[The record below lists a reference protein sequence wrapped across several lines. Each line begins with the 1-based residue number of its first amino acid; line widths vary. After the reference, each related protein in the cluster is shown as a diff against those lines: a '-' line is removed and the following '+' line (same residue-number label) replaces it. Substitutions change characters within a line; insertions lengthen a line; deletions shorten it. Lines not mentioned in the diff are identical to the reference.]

1 VITLG
6 VLGVIGSGGSLVTL
20 QAGLDQVN
28 NAIKQT
34 NLLGPSNKFT
44 GTSING
50 PINLLMVG
58 IGGKTDNDP
67 TDSMMIAHI
76 PATHDR
82 LYLISL
88 PRDTSVDVP
97 PFPKTHFGGGSFKL
111 NAAYVYGSNNG
122 GGIAGGFQ
130 LLAQTIQNNWGITF
144 NGAAAVNFDGFVTVM
159 KQLGGVYM
167 YIDETT
173 TSIHDGYFTAKG
185 PLSPNTQ
192 PYNIDPNSGVPICSN
207 PNVTFESDPIRCA
220 RPGVTPI
227 QYLKGW
233 RHLDPWE
240 ALDFVR
246 CRDGLVGT
254 DYARQRH
261 QQQFVKAVVTEALNQ
276 GLANPLK
283 LGSFV
288 SAIGQAFIFDGQ
300 GVSLDNWLFTLKGIT
315 PSAMI
320 TIKTNDGQFV
330 TYTGPSPDNRQALN
344 ADSLALLQAAKNDQ
358 TGTDLVGQFVSTH
371 PDWVSSSS

>member
-1 VITLG
+1 VLG
-6 VLGVIGSGGSLVTL
+6 VLGSGGSLVTL

-34 NLLGPSNKFT
+34 NLLGTQSNFT
-44 GTSING
+44 GTSISG

-58 IGGKTDNDP
+58 IGGKTQNDP

-82 LYLISL
+82 MYLVSL
-88 PRDTSVDVP
+88 PRDTSVEVP
-97 PFPKTHFGGGSFKL
+97 PFSRTNFAGGSYKL
-111 NAAYVYGSNNG
+111 NAAYVYGSLNG

-130 LLAQTIQNNWGITF
+130 LLAQTIQQTWGITF

-159 KQLGGVYM
+159 KQLGGVDM

-185 PLSPNTQ
+185 PASPNTQ
-192 PYNIDPNSGVPICSN
+192 PYNIDPNSGVPICSD
-207 PNVTFESDPIRCA
+207 PYVTFDTNPIKCA
-220 RPGVTPI
+220 KPGITPI

-233 RHLDPWE
+233 RHLDPWQ

-261 QQQFVKAVVTEALNQ
+261 QQQFIKAVVTEALNA
-276 GLANPLK
+276 GLSNPLK

-315 PSAMI
+315 PASMI

-330 TYTGPSPDNRQALN
+330 TYTGPSPDSRQALSP
-344 ADSLALLQAAKNDQ
+344 DSLALLQAVKNDQ
-358 TGTDLVGQFVSTH
+358 TGTDLVGQFVVSH
-371 PDWVSSSS
+371 PDWVSSSTS